1 MPVSH
6 HSTVI
11 AQDLDLVFSVPQM
24 ARAWKK
30 TVRTGLRR
38 QPLADLH
45 DFLDVHRSLR
55 PYLRALRS
63 EVLSGQYRPLPPE
76 TTLLEKRDGIPRRLV
91 LPAAADAILLQTIVS
106 ALEKEIAA
114 GQVHPNAYYSQS
126 HAPPSPE
133 DIDGTFAYPWWILWP
148 HFQQR
153 IWRFTRTYD
162 YVVITDVANYF
173 DCIPLAALRNRIAS
187 LAEFSET
194 VLNFLFF
201 LLDAFTWRPYYMP
214 APGVGLPQLNFDAP
228 RLLAHAYLFPI
239 DTELQVRTGGD
250 FVRWMDDINC
260 GVPDPETAHTLLR
273 GLEIVLNSLGLRL
286 NPAKTEILEAKEAL
300 AHFWVGENQVITVL
314 TNLVNAA
321 VKGSSTWKRHR
332 GYAVRR
338 HKRFRRQRRLGQWE
352 KVYKRYFTLFGLLD
366 DAGLQTQVPNLLR
379 NVPGL
384 RGAICRYY
392 ALLGPSKLR
401 LQHLERYLRSGC
413 CLDDASLFEVVR
425 TFISWRGQLNGA
437 RRDTIIAL
445 VPIAV
450 RLGSEQRTFSPMTV
464 AGVSSAVWILA
475 KYGRPAELAGF
486 LTTSSTVWTRSS
498 WAARQVAAA
507 TPLLP
512 NTERNDVQRMIVQ
525 SGLMEAVRVLA
536 SIDELANLKTID
548 PQLRKYL
555 LHPPSK
561 RHPYPLEKAV
571 IARVVLLGALN
582 PAERK
587 VLRKRLN
594 QFVNDPSYAWI
605 IRRKQ

>member
-45 DFLDVHRSLR
+45 DFLDVHRSLK

-76 TTLLEKRDGIPRRLV
+76 ITLLEKRDCIPRRLV

-106 ALEKEIAA
+106 ALEKEMAA
-114 GQVHPNAYYSQS
+114 GQAHPNAYYSQS

-133 DIDGTFAYPWWILWP
+133 DIDGTFAYPWWVLWP
-148 HFQQR
+148 QFQQR

-214 APGVGLPQLNFDAP
+214 ASGVGLPQLNFDAP

-260 GVPDPETAHTLLR
+260 GVPDPEAAHTLLR
-273 GLEIVLNSLGLRL
+273 GLEIVLNCLGLRL
-286 NPAKTEILEAKEAL
+286 NPAKTEILEANAAL
-300 AHFWVGENQVITVL
+300 AHFWVDENQVITVL

-321 VKGSSTWKRHR
+321 VKGSATWKRLP
-332 GYAVRR
+332 
-338 HKRFRRQRRLGQWE
+338 RLCGPAPQ
-352 KVYKRYFTLFGLLD
+352 
-366 DAGLQTQVPNLLR
+366 
-379 NVPGL
+379 
-384 RGAICRYY
+384 AI
-392 ALLGPSKLR
+392 
-401 LQHLERYLRSGC
+401 
-413 CLDDASLFEVVR
+413 
-425 TFISWRGQLNGA
+425 
-437 RRDTIIAL
+437 
-445 VPIAV
+445 
-450 RLGSEQRTFSPMTV
+450 
-464 AGVSSAVWILA
+464 
-475 KYGRPAELAGF
+475 PA
-486 LTTSSTVWTRSS
+486 
-498 WAARQVAAA
+498 AAA
-507 TPLLP
+507 TGPVGKSLQ
-512 NTERNDVQRMIVQ
+512 E
-525 SGLMEAVRVLA
+525 VLHSFWSTRRRRA
-536 SIDELANLKTID
+536 
-548 PQLRKYL
+548 P
-555 LHPPSK
+555 
-561 RHPYPLEKAV
+561 
-571 IARVVLLGALN
+571 
-582 PAERK
+582 
-587 VLRKRLN
+587 
-594 QFVNDPSYAWI
+594 DPSSRPNA
-605 IRRKQ
+605 